1 MAVAT
6 IARPTRTEIKT
17 MEKKN
22 AAEASGTSRR
32 DFLKKS
38 SILVAGGAMV
48 GGSLN
53 IAKAAHAYGS
63 DTIKIG
69 LIGCGGRGTG
79 AATQALNTM
88 KEERVVPNGEVKLVA
103 MADAFDDRLQ
113 GSLRGI
119 KSQHPQHVDVPKDR
133 QFVGFDGYKGVI
145 ESDCDLVILA
155 TPPGFR
161 PLHFEAAVKAGKHVF
176 AEKPVATDAPGV
188 RRFLAANEIAK
199 QKNLAVAVGLQRHHE
214 KQYQE
219 CVKRIW
225 DGAIGDIIAT
235 RVYWNGAGVWVRPR
249 QDDQTELAYQ
259 MRNWY
264 YFNWLC
270 GDHITEQHIHN
281 LDVSNWLLQEYPV
294 ECNGMGGR
302 EVRDGLDYGEI
313 YDHHFC
319 EFTYPSGV
327 KMFSQCR
334 HIPGCWNN
342 VSEHVH
348 GTKGYADLSG
358 KIYDSSGN
366 MTWNYGRGG
375 GNGHQEEHYD
385 LFAAIRQGE
394 IPNEGDFGAKSTMT
408 SILGRLATYSG
419 KVVKWD
425 DAINSEVALADF
437 DSFHSFEDEA
447 PVKPD
452 SDGRYAIAVPGK
464 TSVL

>member
-1 MAVAT
+1 
-6 IARPTRTEIKT
+6 
-17 MEKKN
+17 MENKN
-22 AAEASGTSRR
+22 PSDASGTSRR

-38 SILVAGGAMV
+38 SLLVAGGAVV

-53 IAKAAHAYGS
+53 IARAAHSYGS

-79 AATQALNTM
+79 AAQQALNSM
-88 KEERVVPNGEVKLVA
+88 KEKRVVPNGEVKLVA

-113 GSLRGI
+113 ASLRGV

-145 ESDCDLVILA
+145 ASDCDLVILA

-161 PLHFEAAVKAGKHVF
+161 PQHFEAAVNAGKHVF

-188 RRFLAANEIAK
+188 RRFLEANEIAK
-199 QKNLAVAVGLQRHHE
+199 KKNLAVAVGLQRHHE

-219 CVKRIW
+219 CMKRLW

-235 RVYWNGAGVWVRPR
+235 RVYWNGGGVWVRPR
-249 QDDQTELAYQ
+249 QENQTELEYQ

-270 GDHITEQHIHN
+270 GDHINEQHIHN
-281 LDVSNWLLQEYPV
+281 LDVGNWLVGGYPS

-302 EVRDGLDYGEI
+302 EVRDGKEHGQI

-319 EFTYPSGV
+319 EFTYPNGV

-334 HIPGCWNN
+334 HIPDCWNS
-342 VSEHVH
+342 VSEHAH
-348 GTKGYADLSG
+348 GTKGFADLSG
-358 KIYDSSGN
+358 KIYDAKGALIWS
-366 MTWNYGRGG
+366 YGSGG
-375 GNGHQEEHYD
+375 GGGHQEEHYD
-385 LFAAIRQGE
+385 LFTSLRQGN

-408 SILGRLATYSG
+408 AILGRLATYSG

-425 DAINSEVALADF
+425 DAINSDVALADF
-437 DSFHSFEDEA
+437 DSLHAFDDEA

-452 SDGRYAIAVPGK
+452 GDGRYPIPVPGK
-464 TSVL
+464 EQVL